1 MTGCATDAD
10 PAGRDPETRAALSCA
25 GAFAVRRRR
34 LGPRGF
40 AGLLAARRER
50 GCWWC
55 CNKCSLACVYAVN
68 AVDAVS
74 SPGPINHPYTRYRRC
89 HQSCQLYLLFVY
101 AVFLNSEEEASRNP
115 FSLVRVSR
123 RSGPPPPPPGLYTE
137 PEKTTGPLTAEEKAA
152 EERKIAYIQPQ
163 EALASQ
169 DKKKDKGPTAQ
180 IDNSVFLVGTGVAV
194 ALSLLVVVATIAM
207 DGGL

>member
-1 MTGCATDAD
+1 M
-10 PAGRDPETRAALSCA
+10 P
-25 GAFAVRRRR
+25 
-34 LGPRGF
+34 
-40 AGLLAARRER
+40 
-50 GCWWC
+50 
-55 CNKCSLACVYAVN
+55 
-68 AVDAVS
+68 
-74 SPGPINHPYTRYRRC
+74 
-89 HQSCQLYLLFVY
+89 
-101 AVFLNSEEEASRNP
+101 VFLNSEEEASRNP

-152 EERKIAYIQPQ
+152 EERKIAYIQQQ

-194 ALSLLVVVATIAM
+194 ALSLLVVVATIAT